1 MPVYLSNLTLWITVV
16 SIFLTVYLC
25 ILAFGHRKET
35 LEQRLKRFTAIRPA
49 RDSLTKKQSF
59 KDLLSLLG
67 GFTPVRWREK
77 LDRELMRGD
86 IPLKGGEFLALQAF
100 LAFIF
105 YVIGLLLARSLAISL
120 FLLMMGMLIPRI
132 YLKRSQ
138 KKKRKLFDS
147 QLADSLLILANSLR
161 AGFSL
166 LQAMEMVSQEMPN
179 PISGEFKITLREMT
193 YGTSNETALMHLAE
207 RVGSDDLDLL
217 VTAILIQRQV
227 GGNLAEVL
235 INIHSTIEDRLRI
248 QREIKTLTAQG
259 RMSGYI
265 IGFLPFGLA
274 GIISIMNPSY
284 LKPLFTTSLGLAM
297 IGTGVVA
304 QLIGFVIIRKIIS
317 VEA

>member
-1 MPVYLSNLTLWITVV
+1 MPVYLSNLTLWIAVV
-16 SIFLTVYLC
+16 SIFLTLYLC
-25 ILAFGHRKET
+25 ILALGYRKET
-35 LEQRLKRFTAIRPA
+35 LEQRLKRFTALRPA
-49 RDSLTKKQSF
+49 HDSITKKQTF
-59 KDLLSLLG
+59 KDFLSLLG
-67 GFTPVRWREK
+67 GFTPIRWREK
-77 LDRELMRGD
+77 LDRELLRGD

-100 LAFIF
+100 LAFIS
-105 YVIGLLLARSLAISL
+105 YVIGLSLTRSLIISL
-120 FLLMMGMLIPRI
+120 LFLMMGMFIPRV
-132 YLKRSQ
+132 YLNRSK
-138 KKKRKLFDS
+138 KKKRKLFDN

-179 PISGEFKITLREMT
+179 PISVEFKITLREMT
-193 YGTSNETALMHLAE
+193 YGTSTEIALMHLAE

-235 INIHSTIEDRLRI
+235 INIHSTIEDRLKI
-248 QREIKTLTAQG
+248 QLEIKTLTAQG

-265 IGFLPFGLA
+265 IGFLPFGLT
-274 GIISIMNPSY
+274 GMLLILNPSY
-284 LKPLFTTSLGLAM
+284 LKPLFSTSLGLALL
-297 IGTGVVA
+297 GTGVIG

>member
-1 MPVYLSNLTLWITVV
+1 MPVYLSNLTLWIAVV
-16 SIFLTVYLC
+16 SIFLTLYLC
-25 ILAFGHRKET
+25 ILALGHRNET
-35 LEQRLKRFTAIRPA
+35 LEQRLKRFTALRPA
-49 RDSLTKKQSF
+49 HDSITKKQTF
-59 KDLLSLLG
+59 KDFLSLLG
-67 GFTPVRWREK
+67 GFTPVSWREK
-77 LDRELMRGD
+77 LDRELLRGD

-105 YVIGLLLARSLAISL
+105 YVIGLSLTRSLVISL
-120 FLLMMGMLIPRI
+120 LFLMMGMFIPRV
-132 YLKRSQ
+132 YLNRSK

-193 YGTSNETALMHLAE
+193 YGTSTEIALMHLAE

-235 INIHSTIEDRLRI
+235 INIHSTIEDRLKI
-248 QREIKTLTAQG
+248 QLEIKTLTAQG

-265 IGFLPFGLA
+265 IGFLPFGIA
-274 GIISIMNPSY
+274 GIVSILNPTY
-284 LKPLFTTSLGLAM
+284 LKPLFTTSLGLAFL
-297 IGTGVVA
+297 GTGVIG
-304 QLIGFVIIRKIIS
+304 QLIGFIIIRKIIS